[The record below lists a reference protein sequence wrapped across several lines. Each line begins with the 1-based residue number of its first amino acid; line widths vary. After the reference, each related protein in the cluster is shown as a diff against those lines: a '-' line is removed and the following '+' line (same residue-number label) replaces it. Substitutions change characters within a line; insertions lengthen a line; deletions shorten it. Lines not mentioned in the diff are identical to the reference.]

1 MARHSGKKKNGLEG
15 NEFLFSGKKFRVSV
29 PEDLHVLKDR
39 SEASEGSKACKY
51 RVADIIHLPAWKN
64 GAMTSAP
71 ALEKLV
77 EPLDELSDK
86 RSEEDSCQP
95 HVRLP
100 KVKVFRPH
108 INNPSA
114 RVAEAP
120 IITSKEDWIALDEDT
135 VVRPTVRC
143 PGYMDRDISALR
155 EEIDDELNEEDTC
168 RSRIP
173 ITDDQSFQPL
183 VRLSRNDGVRR
194 YRSDNSYIAG
204 IPEAPV
210 TASRDRIIMD
220 EDLAAGIDGTASRS
234 STH

>member
-1 MARHSGKKKNGLEG
+1 MRIAGFPG
-15 NEFLFSGKKFRVSV
+15 
-29 PEDLHVLKDR
+29 
-39 SEASEGSKACKY
+39 
-51 RVADIIHLPAWKN
+51 
-64 GAMTSAP
+64 
-71 ALEKLV
+71 
-77 EPLDELSDK
+77 
-86 RSEEDSCQP
+86 
-95 HVRLP
+95 
-100 KVKVFRPH
+100 KVKVSRPH

-143 PGYMDRDISALR
+143 PGYMDRDLSATR
-155 EEIDDELNEEDTC
+155 EEIDELLHELNEEDTY

-173 ITDDQSFQPL
+173 ITDDQNFQPL

-204 IPEAPV
+204 IPEVPV

-220 EDLAAGIDGTASRS
+220 EDLVAVSRVRLPGHPHIDT
-234 STH
+234 STLSLFPSCDVN